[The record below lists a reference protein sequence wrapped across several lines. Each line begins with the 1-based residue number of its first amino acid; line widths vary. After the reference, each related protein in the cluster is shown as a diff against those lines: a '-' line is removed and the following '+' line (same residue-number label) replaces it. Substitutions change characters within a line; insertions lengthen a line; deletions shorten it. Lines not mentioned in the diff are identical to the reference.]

1 MVRLQQTYQQPQAA
15 KWTKNKYINT
25 TLKLVK
31 VVWWILLVIFFVGI
45 LNARSTLSQVPNKIT
60 HYYPYWSIRTNN
72 AVEFGIK
79 LVATFLSIKQITS
92 LHRLTANKN
101 IDLLYIFRQPLHLC
115 WASWMCI
122 IHPKKSICPP
132 KKGSISKGIFIFQLP
147 IIDFAG

>member
-1 MVRLQQTYQQPQAA
+1 MVRLQQTYQQPHSA
-15 KWTKNKYINT
+15 KWTKHKYINT

-60 HYYPYWSIRTNN
+60 HYYPYWSIRTKN

-92 LHRLTANKN
+92 LHRLTANKS
-101 IDLLYIFRQPLHLC
+101 IDLYLSTTPSSLLSQLNVHY
-115 WASWMCI
+115 
-122 IHPKKSICPP
+122 PP
-132 KKGSISKGIFIFQLP
+132 KKINMSPQKRIHFKRNFHLP
-147 IIDFAG
+147 TSNHWFCRG